1 MDDKALRA
9 LLLDGPDIA
18 ARKLAAMSVFV
29 RSQRSAE
36 AKTAGVDIGKLLG
49 DAGAA
54 AKPYVDSAVSGIKNL
69 NLADPLTAGAL
80 GAGAMGVGSL
90 ASEALQPKERRRWG
104 NVLLNAALG
113 GALGAAAP
121 TAVRGLREFLTPTPA
136 TATPPTAPQVA
147 SDAVGSATAP
157 VARIL
162 RKVVDGL
169 SPTDTRNALPRMAVG
184 AAADTAA
191 LADQNRLM
199 AAGVAAAPVTWLA
212 ADRINKANAIARG
225 LSPGA
230 APDTQAAAFARAYNG
245 APTPAQHETLDAYLN
260 RGAATR
266 AASAGRVLRHGLT
279 GAATP
284 AERIEAILGINDPAR
299 YGHIPPQTFQRAYRA
314 GGGPLTARGVISRTG
329 VSAAPAL
336 LGGFLDYLARQP
348 NQ

>member
-162 RKVVDGL
+162 REVADGL
-169 SPTDTRNALPRMAVG
+169 SPTDTRNAAPRAG
-184 AAADTAA
+184 AAVAA
-191 LADQNRLM
+191 NVAELADQNRLTT
-199 AAGVAAAPVTWLA
+199 AGAAAAPVAWLA

-225 LSPGA
+225 LSPSA
-230 APDTQAAAFARAYNG
+230 AQDTQAAAFGRAHNS
-245 APTPAQHETLDAYLN
+245 APSAAQSATLDEYLN
-260 RGAATR
+260 RGSAAR
-266 AASAGRVLRHGLT
+266 AMSAGGVLRRGL
-279 GAATP
+279 GK
-284 AERIEAILGINDPAR
+284 N
-299 YGHIPPQTFQRAYRA
+299 YGHIPPETFQRAYRA